1 MYQNDTIKDFS
12 TFTIAKFLL
21 EDEILHSLSCVL
33 RNTCEV
39 GGIVFVSIGD
49 VMQNPKPIPKHV
61 T

>member
-1 MYQNDTIKDFS
+1 MDQNDAIKDFS

-33 RNTCEV
+33 RNTREV
-39 GGIVFVSIGD
+39 GGIAFVSIGY
-49 VMQNPKPIPKHV
+49 VMKNPKPIPKHV